1 MQFAKLFERDGR
13 QVLVTKETSEDDH
26 NYDAPVLKARTKTTK
41 SGHDL
46 AINITFKGKDDAQTR
61 RRDEAFDKMDADTAF
76 GLVEKAA
83 GIDL

>member
-13 QVLVTKETSEDDH
+13 QVLVTKEASEDDH
-26 NYDAPVLKARTKTTK
+26 NYDAPIIKVRTKTTK

-46 AINITFKGKDDAQTR
+46 AVNISFKGEDDVQTR
-61 RRDEAFDKMDADTAF
+61 RRDEAFDKINADMAF
-76 GLVEKAA
+76 GFVETAA